1 MNSAYIGKL
10 MEIAEK
16 DQNVIHL
23 LADSGTGFDE
33 MFHRSFPEQFYNFGI
48 GEENMVAAAAGMA
61 TVGKIPF
68 VFTAGAFLAYR
79 SMEFIRNDVCF
90 QNLNVKI
97 VGMGSGFSWSALG
110 PTHHT
115 TEDISVLRAIPNLM
129 ILSPATP
136 KQLASCVELAYRHL
150 GPVYIRMEMN
160 HEKEYFED
168 KPGELWK
175 NQILFDFSEKSNVET
190 KLHTKK
196 ILIYVTGS
204 ILSEAYEAS
213 LRLRNDG
220 FAVKLVD
227 ITKIKPFP
235 EEEVLKDLED
245 CNNIAVIEEHNIH
258 GGLAGAIAET
268 MAYNGVAG
276 RLTPI
281 GLKDKFAEGYGTI
294 NIVRRANSLDA
305 DSLYLKLKEML

>member
-33 MFHRSFPEQFYNFGI
+33 MFRCSFPEQFYNFGI

-97 VGMGSGFSWSALG
+97 VGMGSGLSWSALG

-129 ILSPATP
+129 FLSPATP
-136 KQLASCVELAYRHL
+136 KQLASCVELAYRHQ

-175 NQILFDFSEKSNVET
+175 NQILFDFSENSNVET

-235 EEEVLKDLED
+235 EDEVLKDLED

-258 GGLAGAIAET
+258 GGLAGAIAEI
-268 MAYNGVAG
+268 MVYNGVAG

-294 NIVRRANSLDA
+294 NIVRRVNSLDA
-305 DSLYLKLKEML
+305 ESLYLKLKELL